1 MALKTLPL
9 LFGGDY
15 NPEQWPEAT
24 WEGDLIKLRQ
34 AHINSLTLNVF
45 SWALLQPNE
54 ATYDFSLLD
63 KIMALAAK
71 YQMKVV
77 LATATGAIPAWVI
90 EKYPDVARTD
100 IDGRHARQGMRH
112 NACPSSPNFQSL
124 AQDLVS
130 RLAARY
136 HDHPALVC
144 WHISN
149 EYGGQCYCDNCA
161 SAFRTWLRGHYPDLA
176 AVNAA
181 WNSNFWGHTFHDWSE
196 ILPPMHLTDMIDA
209 GSDKP
214 VLAGA
219 ALDYRR
225 FQSDALLANFKLEK
239 AAIRA
244 VDATT
249 PITTNLMST
258 QKDLD
263 YFQWAK
269 EMDIVSWDNYPSFDT
284 PASET
289 AMKHD
294 LMAGLRQAPFMLM
307 EQTPSQQNWQPYC
320 ALKKPGEMRM
330 LSYQAV
336 AHGANTVQFFQMKQS
351 QNGIEKFH
359 GAVISHAEATGTHET
374 RVFREVQALGAE
386 LASLPADLL
395 ASRNR
400 AKVAVLFDW
409 PSFWGVEYATG
420 PSRQMDYVKQVH
432 LYYQM
437 CYDAGLDVA
446 MIGKETPF
454 DGFAAVIAPV
464 MYTTSEAL
472 SAKIASYVQGGGTF
486 VTTYMSGI
494 VDDHD
499 NVYLGGYPGSL
510 QEVLGLWNEE
520 FDALPPETTVNV
532 ALGADQSCS
541 ASFLCDVTHP
551 TTAKVLATYD
561 DAQLFYTG
569 APAICQNDLGRG
581 HALYVGTQLDAA
593 GLRFLLTKIAAA
605 AGLDLTAAEP
615 FAGVEVTHRYSR
627 QATYTFAINTTAKAC
642 AVANPAPTGLDLLS
656 GATQPAT
663 LNLPAF
669 GVVIL
674 KTPRA

>member
-1 MALKTLPL
+1 MTLKKMPL

-24 WEGDLIKLRQ
+24 WEDDLIQLQR

-45 SWALLQPNE
+45 SWALLQPDE
-54 ATYDFSLLD
+54 ATYDFTMLD
-63 KIMALAAK
+63 KIMALAGR
-71 YQMKVV
+71 YDMQIV
-77 LATATGAIPAWVI
+77 LATATGALPAWLVA
-90 EKYPDVARTD
+90 KYPDVARTD
-100 IDGRHARQGMRH
+100 INGRHARQGMRH
-112 NACPSSPNFQSL
+112 NACPSSPNFQRL
-124 AQDLVS
+124 AKALAGQ
-130 RLAARY
+130 LAARY
-136 HDHPALVC
+136 HDDPALAC

-161 SAFRTWLRGHYPDLA
+161 AAFRTWLQAHYTDLA

-181 WNSNFWGHTFHDWSE
+181 WNSNFWGHTFHAWSE

-209 GSDKP
+209 GTDKP

-225 FQSDALLANFKLEK
+225 FQSDAMLANFKAEK

-269 EMDIVSWDNYPSFDT
+269 EMDLVSWDNYPSFDT

-294 LMAGLRQAPFMLM
+294 LMAGVLQKPFMLM

-359 GAVISHAEATGTHET
+359 GAVISHVQATGQHET
-374 RVFREVQALGAE
+374 RVYREVKQLGAE
-386 LASLPADLL
+386 LAQLPEDLL
-395 ASRNR
+395 ASANH
-400 AKVAVLFDW
+400 AQVAVLFDW

-437 CYDAGLDVA
+437 CYDRGIDVA
-446 MIGKETPF
+446 VIGKDTPF

-464 MYTTSEAL
+464 MYTASEQL
-472 SAKIASYVQGGGTF
+472 SAKITDYVQNGGTF

-520 FDALPPETTVNV
+520 FDALPPDTTINV
-532 ALGADQSCS
+532 ALGAGKTCS

-551 TTAKVLATYD
+551 TTAQVLATYD
-561 DAQLFYTG
+561 DPQLFYTG
-569 APAICQNDLGRG
+569 APAICQNDLGEG

-593 GLRFLLTKIAAA
+593 GLETLFGHIAQA
-605 AGLDLTAAEP
+605 AGLDLTGARP
-615 FAGVEVTHRYSR
+615 FAGVEVTHRYS
-627 QATYTFAINTTAKAC
+627 AAHTYTFAVNTTAEAKR
-642 AVANPAPTGLDLLS
+642 VANPAPAGVDLLT
-656 GATQPAT
+656 GGTPGKELALAP
-663 LNLPAF
+663 F
-669 GVVIL
+669 GVAIL
-674 KTPRA
+674 QTAR